1 MSQPS
6 AVYSNVSIILHWII
20 ALLVLGQIGL
30 VMAHDA
36 TDGPSSM
43 AFMGLHK
50 SGGLLILVLTLV
62 RIAWRFKEPWK
73 AMPVDTPHWQRVIA
87 RVTHI
92 GFYVLLIGMPLG
104 GWLASSAAGRDI
116 AFYGLFNWPL
126 LPVGGGRDAAKFFME
141 GHELA
146 AKFLYVLLFLHVAA
160 ALKHQFLDRDNELR
174 KMLPFIPDR
183 GHVDQR
189 GPHGAP

>member
-1 MSQPS
+1 
-6 AVYSNVSIILHWII
+6 
-20 ALLVLGQIGL
+20 
-30 VMAHDA
+30 
-36 TDGPSSM
+36 
-43 AFMGLHK
+43 
-50 SGGLLILVLTLV
+50 
-62 RIAWRFKEPWK
+62 
-73 AMPVDTPHWQRVIA
+73 MPVDTPRWQRIVA

-116 AFYGLFNWPL
+116 SFYGLFNWPL
-126 LPVGGGRDAAKFFME
+126 LPIGGGREAAGFFMD

-183 GHVDQR
+183 GHVDHR